1 MTAAGRRKLPMVSR
15 SERPAAGDYKVG
27 YGRPPKEHQ
36 FKPGKSGNPAGR
48 EKGSRG
54 LKTDLKA
61 ELEARMTIRI
71 NNEPVSDTRQ
81 RLLLRALASRAAA
94 GDVRA
99 AAIVIPLIIQVLGIE
114 DRGTDRKKLSPLD
127 QSILDEM
134 LNSLGVNERVSPL
147 GPSAEDIDSPDGATG
162 RSENESDHA

>member
-1 MTAAGRRKLPMVSR
+1 MANGKPY
-15 SERPAAGDYKVG
+15 EVG
-27 YGRPPKEHQ
+27 YGKPPRQHQ
-36 FKPGKSGNPAGR
+36 FKPGQSGNPTGR
-48 EKGSRG
+48 ERGSRG

-99 AAIVIPLIIQVLGIE
+99 ASVVIPLIIQVLGIE
-114 DRGTDRKKLSPLD
+114 DRGTDRKKLSSLD
-127 QSILDEM
+127 QSILDDM
-134 LNSLGVNERVSPL
+134 LRSLGV
-147 GPSAEDIDSPDGATG
+147 EDGDPGVPTGDETDPRRADDPIGDDAGEGAD
-162 RSENESDHA
+162 NA

>member
-1 MTAAGRRKLPMVSR
+1 MPGPTRGR
-15 SERPAAGDYKVG
+15 AGDYEVG
-27 YGRPPKEHQ
+27 YGKPPKQHQ
-36 FKPGKSGNPAGR
+36 FKPGQSGNPKGR
-48 EKGSRG
+48 ERGSRG

-127 QSILDEM
+127 QSILDDM
-134 LNSLGVNERVSPL
+134 LKSLGVEDAASSVQPVDQADPVEGHHATDDEAGE
-147 GPSAEDIDSPDGATG
+147 GPQ
-162 RSENESDHA
+162 HA

>member
-1 MTAAGRRKLPMVSR
+1 MANPPN
-15 SERPAAGDYKVG
+15 RPGPVDYEVG
-27 YGRPPKEHQ
+27 YGKPPKEHQ
-36 FKPGKSGNPAGR
+36 FKPGRSGNPKGR

-114 DRGTDRKKLSPLD
+114 DRGTDRRKLSPLD

-134 LNSLGVNERVSPL
+134 LNSLGVDTQDPAACASN
-147 GPSAEDIDSPDGATG
+147 AEQQPKLDRADGEGEPDTEAD
-162 RSENESDHA
+162 NA

>member
-1 MTAAGRRKLPMVSR
+1 MAKSP
-15 SERPAAGDYKVG
+15 ERPGNGDYEVG
-27 YGRPPKEHQ
+27 YGKPPKEHQ
-36 FKPGKSGNPAGR
+36 FKSGQSGNPGGR
-48 EKGSRG
+48 QRGSRG

-114 DRGTDRKKLSPLD
+114 DRGTDRRKLSPVD
-127 QSILDEM
+127 QSILDDM
-134 LNSLGVNERVSPL
+134 LSSLGV
-147 GPSAEDIDSPDGATG
+147 GPAACNSEHLAKPDGEDG
-162 RSENESDHA
+162 EGSGEEPDHA